1 MRGHRIPVCVP
12 AAPRLSAQPVPPAA
26 VERPVLR
33 RPHPQQPHPGARQGR
48 ADRRGSLDL
57 AHLGRAPR
65 HGRAA
70 LWPHLG
76 GRVMDQV
83 STVLQGAV
91 GMASGVAAL
100 FFLRFWRQTRDSFF
114 LFFAAAFA
122 IDALARFVLGF
133 AELSEETQ
141 PLVYGARLITF
152 GLIIIA
158 IIRKNRPSRG

>member
-1 MRGHRIPVCVP
+1 
-12 AAPRLSAQPVPPAA
+12 
-26 VERPVLR
+26 
-33 RPHPQQPHPGARQGR
+33 
-48 ADRRGSLDL
+48 
-57 AHLGRAPR
+57 
-65 HGRAA
+65 
-70 LWPHLG
+70 
-76 GRVMDQV
+76 MDQV
-83 STVLQGAV
+83 SAVLQGAV

-152 GLIIIA
+152 GLIILA
-158 IIRKNRPSRG
+158 IIRKNRPTRG

>member
-1 MRGHRIPVCVP
+1 
-12 AAPRLSAQPVPPAA
+12 
-26 VERPVLR
+26 
-33 RPHPQQPHPGARQGR
+33 
-48 ADRRGSLDL
+48 
-57 AHLGRAPR
+57 
-65 HGRAA
+65 
-70 LWPHLG
+70 
-76 GRVMDQV
+76 MDQV
-83 STVLQGAV
+83 GAVLQGAV

>member
-1 MRGHRIPVCVP
+1 
-12 AAPRLSAQPVPPAA
+12 
-26 VERPVLR
+26 
-33 RPHPQQPHPGARQGR
+33 
-48 ADRRGSLDL
+48 
-57 AHLGRAPR
+57 
-65 HGRAA
+65 
-70 LWPHLG
+70 
-76 GRVMDQV
+76 MDQV
-83 STVLQGAV
+83 NAVLQGAV

>member
-1 MRGHRIPVCVP
+1 
-12 AAPRLSAQPVPPAA
+12 
-26 VERPVLR
+26 
-33 RPHPQQPHPGARQGR
+33 
-48 ADRRGSLDL
+48 
-57 AHLGRAPR
+57 
-65 HGRAA
+65 
-70 LWPHLG
+70 
-76 GRVMDQV
+76 MDQI
-83 STVLQGAV
+83 SAVLQGAV

-158 IIRKNRPSRG
+158 IIRKNRPGRG

>member
-1 MRGHRIPVCVP
+1 
-12 AAPRLSAQPVPPAA
+12 
-26 VERPVLR
+26 
-33 RPHPQQPHPGARQGR
+33 
-48 ADRRGSLDL
+48 
-57 AHLGRAPR
+57 
-65 HGRAA
+65 
-70 LWPHLG
+70 
-76 GRVMDQV
+76 MDQI
-83 STVLQGAV
+83 SAVLQGAV

>member
-1 MRGHRIPVCVP
+1 
-12 AAPRLSAQPVPPAA
+12 
-26 VERPVLR
+26 
-33 RPHPQQPHPGARQGR
+33 
-48 ADRRGSLDL
+48 
-57 AHLGRAPR
+57 
-65 HGRAA
+65 
-70 LWPHLG
+70 
-76 GRVMDQV
+76 MDQV

>member
-1 MRGHRIPVCVP
+1 
-12 AAPRLSAQPVPPAA
+12 
-26 VERPVLR
+26 
-33 RPHPQQPHPGARQGR
+33 
-48 ADRRGSLDL
+48 
-57 AHLGRAPR
+57 
-65 HGRAA
+65 
-70 LWPHLG
+70 
-76 GRVMDQV
+76 MDQV
-83 STVLQGAV
+83 SAVLQGAV

-158 IIRKNRPSRG
+158 IVRKNRPNRG

>member
-1 MRGHRIPVCVP
+1 
-12 AAPRLSAQPVPPAA
+12 
-26 VERPVLR
+26 
-33 RPHPQQPHPGARQGR
+33 
-48 ADRRGSLDL
+48 
-57 AHLGRAPR
+57 
-65 HGRAA
+65 
-70 LWPHLG
+70 
-76 GRVMDQV
+76 MDQV
-83 STVLQGAV
+83 SAVLQGAV

-122 IDALARFVLGF
+122 IDALTRFVLGF

-152 GLIIIA
+152 GLIIVA

>member
-1 MRGHRIPVCVP
+1 
-12 AAPRLSAQPVPPAA
+12 
-26 VERPVLR
+26 
-33 RPHPQQPHPGARQGR
+33 
-48 ADRRGSLDL
+48 
-57 AHLGRAPR
+57 
-65 HGRAA
+65 
-70 LWPHLG
+70 
-76 GRVMDQV
+76 MDQV
-83 STVLQGAV
+83 GAVLQGAV

-114 LFFAAAFA
+114 LLFAAAFA

>member
-1 MRGHRIPVCVP
+1 
-12 AAPRLSAQPVPPAA
+12 
-26 VERPVLR
+26 
-33 RPHPQQPHPGARQGR
+33 
-48 ADRRGSLDL
+48 
-57 AHLGRAPR
+57 
-65 HGRAA
+65 
-70 LWPHLG
+70 
-76 GRVMDQV
+76 MDQV
-83 STVLQGAV
+83 GAVLQGAV

-122 IDALARFVLGF
+122 IDALARFILGF

-141 PLVYGARLITF
+141 PLVYSARLITF

>member
-1 MRGHRIPVCVP
+1 
-12 AAPRLSAQPVPPAA
+12 
-26 VERPVLR
+26 
-33 RPHPQQPHPGARQGR
+33 
-48 ADRRGSLDL
+48 
-57 AHLGRAPR
+57 
-65 HGRAA
+65 
-70 LWPHLG
+70 
-76 GRVMDQV
+76 MDQV
-83 STVLQGAV
+83 SAVLQGAV

-122 IDALARFVLGF
+122 IDALARLVLGF

-158 IIRKNRPSRG
+158 IIRKNRPTRG

>member
-1 MRGHRIPVCVP
+1 
-12 AAPRLSAQPVPPAA
+12 
-26 VERPVLR
+26 
-33 RPHPQQPHPGARQGR
+33 
-48 ADRRGSLDL
+48 
-57 AHLGRAPR
+57 
-65 HGRAA
+65 
-70 LWPHLG
+70 
-76 GRVMDQV
+76 MDQV
-83 STVLQGAV
+83 SAVLQGAV

-114 LFFAAAFA
+114 LYFAAAFM